1 MKRKLGGNLEVLVQL
16 NNKKKISRECSFSV
30 ILLQEITKMVYR
42 FNFYILYID
51 VLNMQGVLYLLL

>member
-1 MKRKLGGNLEVLVQL
+1 MNRKLGGNLEVLVQL